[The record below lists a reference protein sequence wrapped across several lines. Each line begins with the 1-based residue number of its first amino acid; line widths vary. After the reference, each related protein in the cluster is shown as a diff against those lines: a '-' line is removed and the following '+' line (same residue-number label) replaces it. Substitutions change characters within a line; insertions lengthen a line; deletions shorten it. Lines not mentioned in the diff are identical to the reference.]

1 MALSASS
8 KFILTAKFAGCYVS
22 LGSLRPTTSF
32 LKMAADKREEKNEK
46 RPRRWIYRHPA
57 FFFTLT
63 CRAQSRAESVK
74 AMCSTIG
81 GSQAVLWVAKEAGF
95 FKKNGLDVEPVYVS
109 GGSANVAALLSGEAG
124 FSQNAAAPVLGADL
138 KGADIVFIAGVVNQL
153 PYTLI
158 VSKDV
163 KRAEDL
169 RGKKVGIS
177 RFGASSEM
185 VARLA
190 LRTLGID
197 DKTEVTMLQVGGTM
211 ERFASLQNG
220 MIQATVA
227 ELPVPHK
234 LREAGYQVLLDLT
247 KAGFA
252 YQHTGLTVRRRFIET
267 KPDTVRRFMR
277 AYVEGVHYLKTQKKG
292 SAEILAKYL
301 RSADQKFLADTVD
314 VIADHVPK
322 APFPSTS
329 GIRTVLEFFYPD
341 KAKEVN
347 PSDFTDMRFVRELEE
362 SGFIGRLY

>member
-1 MALSASS
+1 MKSALAGG
-8 KFILTAKFAGCYVS
+8 FIVTL
-22 LGSLRPTTSF
+22 L
-32 LKMAADKREEKNEK
+32 
-46 RPRRWIYRHPA
+46 
-57 FFFTLT
+57 FFFALT

-74 AMCSTIG
+74 AMYSTIG

-190 LRTLGID
+190 LRKLGID

-277 AYVEGVHYLKTQKKG
+277 AYVEGVHYVKTQKKG

-301 RSADQKFLADTVD
+301 RSANQKFLADTVD